1 MLNGLEKLVTGQGP
15 LFWGAAAAAALGA
28 SLVAAALVLQLRRR
42 PARRVRPARRIHLA
56 LPWPRFLRPRRTPAM
71 PGLARAVA
79 GGYAPAFPGGGAAR
93 PVAPSDPG
101 AGPELAA
108 LLLRLRRA
116 SDRLAALQTGVG
128 ESGLKGT
135 PADVDQLYRR
145 GLG

>member
-1 MLNGLEKLVTGQGP
+1 MLNGLEKLATGQGP

-42 PARRVRPARRIHLA
+42 PVRAARPARRARLA
-56 LPWPRFLRPRRTPAM
+56 FPWPRFLRPRRNLAL

-79 GGYAPAFPGGGAAR
+79 GGYAPALPGATAAR
-93 PVAPSDPG
+93 PAAAPDPQ

-108 LLLRLRRA
+108 LLLRLRQA
-116 SDRLAALQTGVG
+116 SDRLAALQTGLG

-135 PADVDQLYRR
+135 PVEVDQLYRR